1 MGVPARL
8 VWTVL
13 AVAAAMQPERAL
25 AAAADRFVPA
35 TPGYVVADLR
45 ASQPDEPL
53 RRLHARW
60 RGHPDESAALA
71 LASALVE
78 RARSARAPGLF
89 GRAESVLQPHASR
102 RGASAPVRRLYA
114 QTLQF
119 RHDFRGAA
127 AVLGSL
133 LRDDPRDA
141 DSRLRRAALRLTTG
155 DFDGARGDCVQLIAA
170 GSALS
175 GAGFA
180 CLAEALAAR
189 GELPRARTFLSS
201 ISEGTSLDAGLL
213 AYLLSTRAGLAER
226 AGDAHAAIAD
236 YGRALELA
244 PNDDAIRAALSDVLR
259 VSGDTAGARRVL
271 DIDQPSLALLV
282 RAAALEQGDARAV
295 LIRRVRDWI
304 ALEAARGDA
313 PHEREVALLEI
324 AAGAPAAAL
333 VAAGRNFERQREL
346 ADVRVLARAAMLAN
360 DVAARAELRQWLDN
374 SRYQDAVT
382 EDILHA
388 RPRG

>member
-1 MGVPARL
+1 MGMPARL
-8 VWTVL
+8 MWTVL
-13 AVAAAMQPERAL
+13 AVAAAMQPARAL

-53 RRLHARW
+53 RRLHAHW
-60 RGHPDESAALA
+60 RAHPADESAALA

-78 RARSARAPGLF
+78 RARLARAPGLF
-89 GRAESVLQPHASR
+89 GRAESVLQEHASR
-102 RGASAPVRRLYA
+102 PGASAPVRRLYA

-119 RHDFRGAA
+119 RHDFHGAA
-127 AVLGSL
+127 AVLDSL

-155 DFDGARGDCVQLIAA
+155 DFDGARGDCVQLITA

-175 GAGFA
+175 AAGFA

-189 GELPRARTFLSS
+189 GELPRARTLLASL
-201 ISEGTSLDAGLL
+201 SEGTSPAGLQ

-226 AGDAHAAIAD
+226 AGDPHAAIAD
-236 YGRALELA
+236 YGRALELT
-244 PNDDAIRAALSDVLR
+244 PNDDAIRAALADVLTFT
-259 VSGDTAGARRVL
+259 GDVAGARRVL

-282 RAAALEQGDARAV
+282 RSAALEQGDARAA
-295 LIRRVRDWI
+295 LIRRARSWI
-304 ALEAARGDA
+304 ALEAAREDA

-333 VAAGRNFERQREL
+333 AAARRNFGRQREL
-346 ADVRVLARAAMLAN
+346 ADVRVLARAAMLAD
-360 DVAARAELRQWLDN
+360 DVPARAQLRRWLDDT
-374 SRYQDAVT
+374 RYQDAVT
-382 EDILHA
+382 GDILHA